1 MASADDQL
9 AANINFSVF
18 SKATELKRRIW
29 FALGALIVGFFCVR
43 LTGIYFAMLSLAFG
57 ELLFYIVFSWYSF
70 TKGDDGI
77 HTRSRFF

>member
-1 MASADDQL
+1 M
-9 AANINFSVF
+9 
-18 SKATELKRRIW
+18 
-29 FALGALIVGFFCVR
+29 R

-77 HTRSRFF
+77 QGLLPPLLLPERRSTTIT